1 MHTNAFITSLNSRR
15 INVIKDETTISENEY
30 QEQAKIMIS
39 AETNP
44 EVQAN
49 LTKYWQNVSK
59 DKNFNPY
66 SAESCA
72 NLHF

>member
-1 MHTNAFITSLNSRR
+1 MHTNDFITSLNSRR

-44 EVQAN
+44 EVQTSH
-49 LTKYWQNVSK
+49 TKYWQNVSK